1 MIVLLT
7 NDDGVFAPGLAAMTE
22 AAAAAFAPQ
31 GEVYVAAPDHN
42 CSGNSHHL
50 NMIDPI
56 SVSEVA
62 VPGAARAWAVGGTP
76 ADCVRLAV
84 STLLPRRPDVVI
96 SGINLGDNLSTDCL
110 YSGTVGAAMEGL
122 LMDLPA
128 LAVSVY
134 TEKVQNASDAVRFAP
149 DGDTFAGAAALGVR
163 LVRWLMKNGR
173 PMALNLNVPL
183 GTEGLPPLRVVPID
197 RVRRYRG
204 DHYTCTEENGRKI
217 YRFVGAPC
225 DKEDPSADIAA
236 VEQGFAALTPLTPF
250 WTDTAA
256 LEWLRQ
262 LAADGTFAEN

>member
-1 MIVLLT
+1 MTVLLT
-7 NDDGVFAPGLAAMTE
+7 NDDGVFAPGLAAM
-22 AAAAAFAPQ
+22 ASAMADALASS

-50 NMIDPI
+50 NMIEPI
-56 SVSEVA
+56 PVSEVA
-62 VPGAARAWAVGGTP
+62 VSGAARAWAVGGTP

-84 STLLPRRPDVVI
+84 STLLPCRPDVVV

-134 TEKVQNASDAVRFAP
+134 TEQVQNASDALRFAS
-149 DGDTFAGAAALGVR
+149 DGGTFDGAAALGVR
-163 LVRWLMKNGR
+163 LVRWLVKNGR

-183 GTEGLPPLRVVPID
+183 GTDGLPPLRVVPID

-204 DHYTCTEENGRKI
+204 DHYLRTEENGRTV
-217 YRFVGAPC
+217 YCFVGAPC
-225 DKEDPSADIAA
+225 DKEDPSSDIAA
-236 VEQGFAALTPLTPF
+236 VEQGYAALTPLTPF
-250 WTDTAA
+250 WTDVAA
-256 LEWLRQ
+256 LDGLQRQ
-262 LAADGTFAEN
+262 LADGAFED